1 MVTFDGVRRT
11 TRLPAAAGRPQ
22 WGCAAEFAEQALGFE
37 LYARQKEVLAE
48 RRPMLL
54 LNCSRQW
61 GKSTVTAIRA
71 VWEAVSRPGSLTV
84 VAAPTLRQSG
94 ELVEKA
100 RGMARELGERGAGD
114 GLNAVSVKFGNGS
127 RIVGLPGREGT
138 IRGFSAPSLVVVDEA
153 ARVPD
158 EVYRALRPMLATVDG
173 DLWAMSTPWG
183 KRGFFYEAW
192 ACPPTRSHG
201 DWERVAVPAWECPR
215 IRPEQVEADRLEMGD
230 EWVRQEYGCEFV
242 DTTEQLF
249 SYDVVMAAI
258 TDEIKPL
265 FATGSEDE

>member
-1 MVTFDGVRRT
+1 VQKDLLGRR
-11 TRLPAAAGRPQ
+11 
-22 WGCAAEFAEQALGFE
+22 
-37 LYARQKEVLAE
+37 
-48 RRPMLL
+48 RRRLL

-71 VWEAVSRPGSLTV
+71 VWEALTRPGSLTV

-100 RGMARELGERGAGD
+100 RGMARTVGERGSGD
-114 GLNAVSVKFGNGS
+114 GLNPISVKFGNGS

-138 IRGFSAPSLVVVDEA
+138 IRGFSAPSLIVVDEA

-158 EVYRALRPMLATVDG
+158 EVYQALRPMLATVDG

-192 ACPPTRSHG
+192 SGREK
-201 DWERVAVPAWECPR
+201 WERVADPAWECPR
-215 IRPEQVEADRLEMGD
+215 IRPEQVEEDRVSMGD
-230 EWVRQEYGCEFV
+230 DWVRQEYGCEFTDV
-242 DTTEQLF
+242 DSCLF
-249 SYDVVMAAI
+249 DRESIERAMTDDVEAL
-258 TDEIKPL
+258 EL
-265 FATGSEDE
+265 